1 MPNVKSPDTSPRVRD
16 AHTTRERILNIA
28 AKEFSSKGYDGA
40 RIDTIVTK
48 SKISKNLVY
57 HYFSGK
63 EALFIEVMERA
74 YAAMRERQNEMA
86 LPGRDPITDM
96 RALVLQTIQH
106 FIEHPDFIQL
116 LSTENMH
123 KASHIKKSKKITDM
137 FNPLKR
143 SLSSILD
150 SGMKQGVF
158 RTDTNWID
166 LYISISGLG
175 SYYLS
180 NRYTLSYVLGVEI
193 NTPERAVQRVKHV
206 PDMVISYLCD
216 PTAPRYR

>member
-16 AHTTRERILNIA
+16 AHATRERILNIA

-123 KASHIKKSKKITDM
+123 KASHIKKSKKLLIC
-137 FNPLKR
+137 L
-143 SLSSILD
+143 
-150 SGMKQGVF
+150 
-158 RTDTNWID
+158 
-166 LYISISGLG
+166 
-175 SYYLS
+175 
-180 NRYTLSYVLGVEI
+180 TLL
-193 NTPERAVQRVKHV
+193 NDH
-206 PDMVISYLCD
+206 
-216 PTAPRYR
+216 